1 MSTNYPIKQDMEK
14 LLGSVQAE
22 YDRQVSAAE
31 YFRKKCEEFNKD
43 DEIKQLETRL
53 DEMRRLSLHV
63 MNDEEY
69 VSNAEFRAAHYMKCR
84 NGSTFC
90 YTLSGT
96 GIGTAISVK
105 CPVCGE
111 EKDIT
116 DFGNW

>member
-1 MSTNYPIKQDMEK
+1 MNTNYPIQQDMKK
-14 LLGSVQAE
+14 LLVDVQAE
-22 YDRQVSAAE
+22 YDRQVSVAD
-31 YFRKKCEEFNKD
+31 YFRKKCDKFRKDEEIQKL
-43 DEIKQLETRL
+43 EEQLSEV
-53 DEMRRLSLHV
+53 RRYSLHL

-90 YTLSGT
+90 YTLSST
-96 GIGTAISVK
+96 GIGTAISIK

>member
-1 MSTNYPIKQDMEK
+1 MNTNYPTQQDMKK
-14 LLGSVQAE
+14 LLENVQAE
-22 YDRQVSAAE
+22 YDRQVSLVD
-31 YFRKKCEEFNKD
+31 YFRDKCMNFRKDEEIAK
-43 DEIKQLETRL
+43 LEEQCREL
-53 DEMRRLSLHV
+53 RHYSLHV

-69 VSNAEFRAAHYMKCR
+69 VDAAAFRAAHYMKCR

-96 GIGTAISVK
+96 GIGTAVSIK

-116 DFGNW
+116 SFDNW